1 MKTLDWKTRLFLY
14 ITNAVVE
21 KEKKYTTQEINK
33 NIVYIFNNYA
43 EFKNYFKEYMIDV
56 KEDIIDLAIY
66 TRSKN
71 GGIVALK
78 GLCDYIITKSKIKN
92 SNLDLTQ
99 KQIDEIHSRGKIT
112 PLEKVEEWQS
122 LDLCAPGDAIGSAK
136 DRCHYFK
143 FNCHECLIDY
153 ASQKTEYD
161 KMELKAIYPYNNK
174 KDKVLTKTKKWGI
187 TYDSL

>member
-92 SNLDLTQ
+92 NNLDLTQ

-112 PLEKVEEWQS
+112 PLEKVEEWES

-153 ASQKTEYD
+153 AFQKTEYD
-161 KMELKAIYPYNNK
+161 KMELKAIYPYIIK
-174 KDKVLTKTKKWGI
+174 KTK
-187 TYDSL
+187 Y